1 MSTGSKDTSQRDL
14 ETRLPFHVFD
24 LPIQEIRRGYRSDVY
39 FWREKLI
46 LERNGYNPLVT
57 MQVFQKKRAVLC
69 GIDEAIAILRV
80 GTGHYT
86 DLNKA
91 HKLFD
96 QLMNV
101 KTGLRKSRYTDEAR
115 FISLMQ
121 ERLEVEDGL
130 DSIWVDEFDQLK
142 ITALR
147 DGDGLEPYETVM
159 HIEGPAASFAHLE
172 TVYLGVLAR
181 RTKIASN
188 VRQCVQAAQ
197 GKPVLFFGA
206 RFDHFSVQGGDGYA
220 ASIGGAEAVSTDAGA
235 EWWGSRGIGTIPHAL
250 IACYLGDTTLATR
263 KFYEHIAK
271 ETDIRVIALVDY
283 HNDCVQTSLE
293 VARELKD
300 ILWAVRLDNSG
311 TMVDRSL
318 WDEMMQ
324 FDPRGV
330 NVRLAEKV
338 REALD
343 QEGFSH
349 VKIIVSGG
357 FNADKIASFE
367 EQKAPVDIYAV
378 GSFLLAG
385 IYDFTA
391 DIVMVDGK
399 QESKTGRE
407 YRPVRPR
414 R

>member
-1 MSTGSKDTSQRDL
+1 MSTGSKKISPNDL

-46 LERNGYNPLVT
+46 LERDHYNPLVT
-57 MQVFQKKRAVLC
+57 MQVFQKKRAILC
-69 GIDEAIAILRV
+69 GVDEAIAILRV

-86 DLNKA
+86 DLKKA
-91 HKLFD
+91 HELFD
-96 QLMNV
+96 NLMTV
-101 KTGLRKSRYTDEAR
+101 KTNLRKTRYTDEGR
-115 FISLMQ
+115 FISLME
-121 ERLEVEDGL
+121 ERLKVEHEL

-147 DGDGLEPYETVM
+147 DGDEVTPYETVM

-181 RTKIASN
+181 RTKIATN
-188 VRQCVQAAQ
+188 VRLCVEAAQ

-235 EWWGSRGIGTIPHAL
+235 EWWGTRGIGTIPHAL
-250 IACYLGDTTLATR
+250 IACYRGDTTLATH
-263 KFYEHIAK
+263 KFYDHIAK
-271 ETDIRVIALVDY
+271 GTDIRVIALVDY
-283 HNDCVQTSLE
+283 HNDCVRTSLE
-293 VARELKD
+293 VARKLKD

-338 REALD
+338 RGALD
-343 QEGFSH
+343 RENFSH

-357 FNADKIASFE
+357 FNAEKIASFE

-378 GSFLLAG
+378 GSFLLTG

-391 DIVMVDGK
+391 DIVKVDGK
-399 QESKTGRE
+399 RESKVGRE
-407 YRPVRPR
+407 YRPIRSR
-414 R
+414 

>member
-1 MSTGSKDTSQRDL
+1 MSTGSKGKKQGGPATA
-14 ETRLPFHVFD
+14 LPFYVFD

-46 LERNGYNPLVT
+46 LERDHHNPLVT
-57 MQVFQKKRAVLC
+57 MQVFQKKHAVLC
-69 GIDEAIAILRV
+69 GVDEAIAILQI

-91 HKLFD
+91 HQLFD
-96 QLMNV
+96 RLMNI
-101 KTGLRKSRYTDEAR
+101 KTGLRRSRYTDEER

-121 ERLEVEDGL
+121 ERLEVEAEL
-130 DSIWVDEFDQLK
+130 DSIWANEFDRLK

-147 DGDGLEPYETVM
+147 NGDELEPYETVM
-159 HIEGPAASFAHLE
+159 NIEGPAASFAHLE

-181 RTKIASN
+181 RTKIATN
-188 VRQCVQAAQ
+188 VRQCVQAAR

-206 RFDHFSVQGGDGYA
+206 RFDHFSCQGGDGYA
-220 ASIGGAEAVSTDAGA
+220 AGIGGAEAVSTDAGA
-235 EWWGSRGIGTIPHAL
+235 EWWGSQGIGTIPHAL
-250 IACYLGDTTLATR
+250 IACYRGDTALATE

-271 ETDIRVIALVDY
+271 GTDIKVIALVDY
-283 HNDCVQTSLE
+283 HNDCVRTSLE
-293 VARELKD
+293 VAGKLKGV
-300 ILWAVRLDNSG
+300 LWGVRLDNAD

-330 NVRLAEKV
+330 NIRLVEKV
-338 REALD
+338 RQALD
-343 QEGFSH
+343 REGYSH

-357 FNADKIASFE
+357 FNPDKIASFE
-367 EQKAPVDIYAV
+367 EKKAPVDIYAV
-378 GSFLLAG
+378 GSFFLG
-385 IYDFTA
+385 GTCDFTA
-391 DIVMVDGK
+391 DIVRVDGK
-399 QESKTGRE
+399 LESKTGRE

-414 R
+414 S

>member
-1 MSTGSKDTSQRDL
+1 
-14 ETRLPFHVFD
+14 
-24 LPIQEIRRGYRSDVY
+24 
-39 FWREKLI
+39 
-46 LERNGYNPLVT
+46 
-57 MQVFQKKRAVLC
+57 
-69 GIDEAIAILRV
+69 
-80 GTGHYT
+80 
-86 DLNKA
+86 
-91 HKLFD
+91 
-96 QLMNV
+96 MNV
-101 KTGLRKSRYTDEAR
+101 KTNLRKTRYTDEGR
-115 FISLMQ
+115 FISLME
-121 ERLEVEDGL
+121 ERLKVEHEL

-147 DGDGLEPYETVM
+147 DGDEVEPYETVM
-159 HIEGPAASFAHLE
+159 HIEGPAVSFAHLE

-181 RTKIASN
+181 RTKIATN
-188 VRQCVQAAQ
+188 VRLCVEAAQ

-235 EWWGSRGIGTIPHAL
+235 EWWGARGIGTIPHAL
-250 IACYLGDTTLATR
+250 IACYRGDTTLATH

-271 ETDIRVIALVDY
+271 GTDIRVIALVDY
-283 HNDCVQTSLE
+283 HNDCVRTSLE
-293 VARELKD
+293 VARKLKD

-338 REALD
+338 RETLD
-343 QEGFSH
+343 REGFSQ

-357 FNADKIASFE
+357 FNAEKIASFE
-367 EQKAPVDIYAV
+367 KQKAPVDIYAV
-378 GSFLLAG
+378 GSFLLTG

-391 DIVMVDGK
+391 DVVKVDGK
-399 QESKTGRE
+399 RESKVGRE
-407 YRPVRPR
+407 YRPIRSR
-414 R
+414 

>member
-1 MSTGSKDTSQRDL
+1 
-14 ETRLPFHVFD
+14 
-24 LPIQEIRRGYRSDVY
+24 
-39 FWREKLI
+39 
-46 LERNGYNPLVT
+46 
-57 MQVFQKKRAVLC
+57 
-69 GIDEAIAILRV
+69 
-80 GTGHYT
+80 
-86 DLNKA
+86 
-91 HKLFD
+91 
-96 QLMNV
+96 MNV
-101 KTGLRKSRYTDEAR
+101 KTGLRKSRYTDQGR

-121 ERLEVEDGL
+121 ERVEVEDQL
-130 DSIWVDEFDQLK
+130 DSIWVNEFDQLK

-147 DGDGLEPYETVM
+147 DGDALEPHETVI

-188 VRQCVQAAQ
+188 VRLCVEAAQ

-235 EWWGSRGIGTIPHAL
+235 EWWGSRGIGSIPHAL
-250 IACYLGDTTLATR
+250 IACYRGDTALATY

-271 ETDIRVIALVDY
+271 GTDIRVIALVDY

-293 VARELKD
+293 VARKLKD

-318 WDEMMQ
+318 WEEMMQ

-343 QEGFSH
+343 REGFSH
-349 VKIIVSGG
+349 VRIIVSGG
-357 FNADKIASFE
+357 LNPDKIASFE
-367 EQKAPVDIYAV
+367 EKKAPVDIYAV
-378 GSFLLAG
+378 GSFLLG
-385 IYDFTA
+385 DRYDFTA
-391 DIVMVDGK
+391 DIVIVDGER
-399 QESKTGRE
+399 ESKIGRE
-407 YRPVRPR
+407 YRPVMPR
-414 R
+414 S

>member
-1 MSTGSKDTSQRDL
+1 
-14 ETRLPFHVFD
+14 
-24 LPIQEIRRGYRSDVY
+24 
-39 FWREKLI
+39 
-46 LERNGYNPLVT
+46 
-57 MQVFQKKRAVLC
+57 
-69 GIDEAIAILRV
+69 
-80 GTGHYT
+80 
-86 DLNKA
+86 
-91 HKLFD
+91 
-96 QLMNV
+96 
-101 KTGLRKSRYTDEAR
+101 
-115 FISLMQ
+115 
-121 ERLEVEDGL
+121 VENEL
-130 DSIWVDEFDQLK
+130 DSIWVNEFDQLK

-147 DGDGLEPYETVM
+147 DGDKLEPYETVM

-188 VRQCVQAAQ
+188 VRRCVQAAQ
-197 GKPVLFFGA
+197 GKSVLFFGA

-235 EWWGSRGIGTIPHAL
+235 EWWGARGIGTIPHAL
-250 IACYLGDTTLATR
+250 IACYRGDTALATH

-271 ETDIRVIALVDY
+271 GTNIRVIALVDY
-283 HNDCVQTSLE
+283 HNDCVQTSLK

-300 ILWAVRLDNSG
+300 ILWGVRLDNSG

-357 FNADKIASFE
+357 FNPDKIASFE
-367 EQKAPVDIYAV
+367 DQEAPVDIYAV

-391 DIVMVDGK
+391 DIIMVNGER
-399 QESKTGRE
+399 ESKTGRE